1 MKIAM
6 LLRNTL
12 ALIFQGRKR
21 KTHLVV
27 QGQFKRPARFADVL
41 TGQEFVRRLQHIP
54 ALPVLNLLLRMA
66 KRLSPSM
73 LAGLEPRPHVLA
85 PVAAGAQVSCV
96 LSSQKN
102 SLEDL

>member
-1 MKIAM
+1 MYLSEM
-6 LLRNTL
+6 PTL
-12 ALIFQGRKR
+12 QGRKR

-27 QGQFKRPARFADVL
+27 QGQFKRPMRFGDVL
-41 TGQEFVRRLQHIP
+41 TGQEFVRKLQHIP

-85 PVAAGAQVSCV
+85 PVAAGAQVTALLFAEV
-96 LSSQKN
+96 KLLLKHT
-102 SLEDL
+102 